1 MINLKKVKNKVKRD
15 FKISII
21 LNLISLFILILAY
34 NLSHNVIFILLS
46 SLFIGVILYSLII
59 LIGSLSLLED
69 KNGQK

>member
-46 SLFIGVILYSLII
+46 SLFIGVILYSLIM

>member
-46 SLFIGVILYSLII
+46 SLFIGVILYSLIM

-69 KNGQK
+69 KNI